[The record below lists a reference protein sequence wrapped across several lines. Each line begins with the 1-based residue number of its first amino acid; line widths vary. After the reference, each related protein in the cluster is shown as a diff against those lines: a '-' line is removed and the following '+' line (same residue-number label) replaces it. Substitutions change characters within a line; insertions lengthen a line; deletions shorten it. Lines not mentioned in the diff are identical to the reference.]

1 MKKILIPKIR
11 RALYIFCL
19 TLAAH
24 SVGIASA
31 AETEFLTLKYTLM
44 SEGDKTGAVTHR
56 LFQNESGHS
65 FAEYSHI
72 KVSGWWG
79 KIDISSSLLEE
90 FDGVNGFILADSKT
104 LDGNTSYWS
113 KIDKNKNGLWGSYA
127 EIKDTTDQESEGLTD
142 LGAAITDAREP
153 ILGEILSIS
162 RDIFKNRTIQPKG
175 VQFTRQDFDTT
186 DTNLPF
192 FIQSFGSKPL
202 PNKLRLLDTDNL
214 KISETGIADLG
225 YETISIGDRQLR
237 SRHLKL
243 SGSKYKPSHI
253 WIKDTAT
260 DLPYMVRFVGEDE
273 DGPIEITLNP

>member
-1 MKKILIPKIR
+1 MKKMLTPKIR
-11 RALYIFCL
+11 YALFIVCL
-19 TLAAH
+19 TLATL
-24 SVGIASA
+24 SIGIVSA
-31 AETEFLTLKYTLM
+31 AKTGSLTLKYTIK
-44 SEGDKTGAVTHR
+44 SEGEKIGVVTHR
-56 LFQNESGHS
+56 LFQNDNGHS

-72 KVSGWWG
+72 NASGWWG

-90 FDGVNGFILADSKT
+90 FDGVNEFNSADSKT
-104 LDGNTSYWS
+104 LDGHTSYWS
-113 KIDKNKNGLWGSYA
+113 KIKQNKNGLWGSYA

-142 LGAAITDAREP
+142 LSAAITDARELN
-153 ILGEILSIS
+153 LGEMLSIS
-162 RDIFKNRTIQPKG
+162 RDIFKNRTIQPEG

-202 PNKLRLLDTDNL
+202 PHKLRLLDTDNL
-214 KISETGIADLG
+214 KISETNIVDLG
-225 YETISIGDRQLR
+225 YEIISIGNKKTR

-253 WIKDTAT
+253 WIKDTDT

-273 DGPIEITLNP
+273 DGPFEIKLSQ

>member
-1 MKKILIPKIR
+1 MKKIFIPKIR
-11 RALYIFCL
+11 HALFIFCL
-19 TLAAH
+19 TIASH
-24 SVGIASA
+24 SIGIVSA
-31 AETEFLTLKYTLM
+31 AEAESLTLKYTLM
-44 SEGDKTGAVTHR
+44 SEGEKIGAVTHR
-56 LFQNESGHS
+56 LFQNENGHS
-65 FAEYSHI
+65 FAEYTHI

-90 FDGVNGFILADSKT
+90 FDGVNGFISADSKT

-113 KIDKNKNGLWGSYA
+113 KIGKNKNGLWGSYA
-127 EIKDTTDQESEGLTD
+127 EIKDTTDQESEELTN
-142 LGAAITDAREP
+142 LGAAISNSREP
-153 ILGEILSIS
+153 IFGKILSIS
-162 RDIFKNRTIQPKG
+162 RDVFKNRSIQPEG
-175 VQFTRQDFDTT
+175 MQFTRQDFDTT

-192 FIQSFGSKPL
+192 FIQSFGRKSL
-202 PNKLRLLDTDNL
+202 PHKLRLLDTDNL
-214 KISETGIADLG
+214 TISETDIADLG
-225 YETISIGDRQLR
+225 FEVISIGDKQLR

>member
-11 RALYIFCL
+11 CALFISCL

-24 SVGIASA
+24 SIAIVSA
-31 AETEFLTLKYTLM
+31 AEAESLTLKYTLM
-44 SEGDKTGAVTHR
+44 SEGEKIGAVTHR

-65 FAEYSHI
+65 FAECSHI

-79 KIDISSSLLEE
+79 KIDISSSSLEK
-90 FDGVNGFILADSKT
+90 FDGVNGLISADSKT

-142 LGAAITDAREP
+142 LGAAITGAPEP
-153 ILGEILSIS
+153 NLGEILSIS
-162 RDIFKNRTIQPKG
+162 RDVFKNRAIQPEG
-175 VQFTRQDFDTT
+175 VQFTQQDFDTT

-192 FIQSFGSKPL
+192 FIQSFGSNPL
-202 PNKLRLLDTDNL
+202 PHKLRLLDTDNL
-214 KISETGIADLG
+214 HISEADITDLG
-225 YETISIGDRQLR
+225 YETISIGDKQIR

-253 WIKDTAT
+253 WIKYTAA

-273 DGPIEITLNP
+273 DGPIEITLKP